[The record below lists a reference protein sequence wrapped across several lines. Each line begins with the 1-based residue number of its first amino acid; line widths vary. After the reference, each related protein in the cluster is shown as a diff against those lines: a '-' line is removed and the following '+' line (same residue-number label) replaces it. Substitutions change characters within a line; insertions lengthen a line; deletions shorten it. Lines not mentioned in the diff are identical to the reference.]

1 MYVDDIL
8 VVGNDD
14 CSVNNFKK
22 ALQAAFKVCDLGPVK
37 YFLGYEIAR
46 NETGILLING
56 SMHQNY
62 LKMHGYLDANMFC
75 IFGYDSDYFR
85 V

>member
-46 NETGILLING
+46 NETGIFINQRKYAPELLEDAWLLG
-56 SMHQNY
+56 CKHVLY
-62 LKMHGYLDANMFC
+62 LWIRLGLF
-75 IFGYDSDYFR
+75 
-85 V
+85 